1 MSPTRPRRAAVLPS
15 MSATLRLVAVF
26 ALSRRPKMPTALSR
40 RPKMPTAFWACV
52 VCNRARL
59 VLQARCNSDAME
71 NFGTAPDVFLQC
83 YGRYDEQS
91 QPKTDQKIQQSS
103 PTPKVA
109 AVPCVVLAVF
119 VAASSDRLKSKT

>member
-1 MSPTRPRRAAVLPS
+1 
-15 MSATLRLVAVF
+15 
-26 ALSRRPKMPTALSR
+26 
-40 RPKMPTAFWACV
+40 
-52 VCNRARL
+52 
-59 VLQARCNSDAME
+59 ME

-103 PTPKVA
+103 PTPQVA

-119 VAASSDRLKSKT
+119 VAASSDRLKLEAYDFGFWLNGTGIFREMRACFEQITPGGKPL

>member
-1 MSPTRPRRAAVLPS
+1 
-15 MSATLRLVAVF
+15 
-26 ALSRRPKMPTALSR
+26 
-40 RPKMPTAFWACV
+40 
-52 VCNRARL
+52 
-59 VLQARCNSDAME
+59 ME

-103 PTPKVA
+103 RTPKVA
-109 AVPCVVLAVF
+109 AVSCVVLAVF

>member
-1 MSPTRPRRAAVLPS
+1 

-26 ALSRRPKMPTALSR
+26 AVAASER
-40 RPKMPTAFWACV
+40 MPTAFCACV
-52 VCNRARL
+52 LVCNRARL

-103 PTPKVA
+103 PTPQVA

>member
-1 MSPTRPRRAAVLPS
+1 MSPTLPRRAAVLPS
-15 MSATLRLVAVF
+15 MSATLRLVAVL
-26 ALSRRPKMPTALSR
+26 LSRRPRGCRQPVCWYAIARGLFYNRVATAMRWRIL
-40 RPKMPTAFWACV
+40 
-52 VCNRARL
+52 
-59 VLQARCNSDAME
+59 
-71 NFGTAPDVFLQC
+71 GTAPDVFLQC
-83 YGRYDEQS
+83 YGRYDEQP